1 MNFKIKTYFEGI
13 YSFKAIN
20 IETGEARDLGSVAD
34 SPNMIVKTGLNAMGN
49 ANNLIRTCVVG
60 TDSTTVSVE
69 DTALGAQI
77 ASTTTV
83 QTETYGAQSSAP
95 YFRWYR
101 RTFRFAQGAA
111 AGNLAEVGIKVDDG
125 TLFSRAL
132 IVDSAGNPTTLS
144 ILADEYL
151 DVTYEF
157 RTYAETVDNIVNLTV
172 NGTGYTATLRSA
184 NVTSGSD
191 WQQYGIASSLYSS
204 NSYHTFYNG
213 SIGTIIENPSGESY
227 QHGRSLRGSYV
238 PNAFERTFIFSAGLN
253 NANFTGGVKSI
264 YLVTSQGNFQVEFS
278 PAIPKNNYMILTIDL
293 TLQWSRYDT

>member
-1 MNFKIKTYFEGI
+1 MNFKIKTHFEGI

-34 SPNMIVKTGLNAMGN
+34 SPNMIVRSGLNAMGDSN
-49 ANNLIRTCVVG
+49 ELIRTCVVG

-77 ASTTTV
+77 ASTTTI

-125 TLFSRAL
+125 RLFSRAL

-157 RTYAETVDNIVNLTV
+157 RTYAEIADNVINLTV

-184 NVTSGSD
+184 NVTSGSNY
-191 WQQYGIASSLYSS
+191 QLYGISNSLYNSSL
-204 NSYHTFYNG
+204 HILYNG
-213 SIGTIIENPSGESY
+213 SIGTVTGNPSGESY
-227 QHGRSLRGSYV
+227 SHGRSLRGSYV
-238 PNAFERTFIFSAGLN
+238 PNSFERTFIFSAGLN
-253 NANFTGGVKSI
+253 NANFTGGIKSL
-264 YLVTSQGNFQVEFS
+264 YLITSQGNFQVEFN
-278 PAIPKNNYMILTIDL
+278 PAIPKNNYMILTTDL

>member
-34 SPNMIVKTGLNAMGN
+34 SPNMIVRTGLNAMGN

-157 RTYAETVDNIVNLTV
+157 RTYAETVDNIINLTV

-191 WQQYGIASSLYSS
+191 WQQYGIASSS

-213 SIGTIIENPSGESY
+213 SIGTITENPSGESY
-227 QHGRSLRGSYV
+227 QHGSSLRGSYV

>member
-34 SPNMIVKTGLNAMGN
+34 SPNMIVRSGLNAMGDSN
-49 ANNLIRTCVVG
+49 ELIRTCVVG

-77 ASTTTV
+77 ASTTTI

-125 TLFSRAL
+125 RLFSRAL

-157 RTYAETVDNIVNLTV
+157 RTYAEIADNVINLTV

-184 NVTSGSD
+184 NVTSGSNY
-191 WQQYGIASSLYSS
+191 QLYGISNSLYNSSL
-204 NSYHTFYNG
+204 HILYNG
-213 SIGTIIENPSGESY
+213 SIGTVTGNPSGESY
-227 QHGRSLRGSYV
+227 SHGRSLRGSYV
-238 PNAFERTFIFSAGLN
+238 PNSFERTFIFSAGLN
-253 NANFTGGVKSI
+253 NANFTGGIKSL
-264 YLVTSQGNFQVEFS
+264 YLITSQGNFQVEFN
-278 PAIPKNNYMILTIDL
+278 PAIPKNNYMILTTDL

>member
-34 SPNMIVKTGLNAMGN
+34 SPNMIVRTGLNAMGN

-191 WQQYGIASSLYSS
+191 WQQYGIASSLSSS

-213 SIGTIIENPSGESY
+213 SIGTITGNPSGESY